1 MYLFLYHSDIILK
14 APYPV
19 EEDEMTLHHTYLD
32 TVGRPVVQFRKQNLV
47 EEHIQD
53 FEVWRSGTQP

>member
-1 MYLFLYHSDIILK
+1 
-14 APYPV
+14 
-19 EEDEMTLHHTYLD
+19 MTLHHTYLD